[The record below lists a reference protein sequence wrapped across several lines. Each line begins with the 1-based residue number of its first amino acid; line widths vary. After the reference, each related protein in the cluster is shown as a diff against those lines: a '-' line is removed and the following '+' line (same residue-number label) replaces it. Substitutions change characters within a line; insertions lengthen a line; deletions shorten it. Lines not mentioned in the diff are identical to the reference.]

1 MNITQEETGDNLA
14 LVHIQLTEEDYTEKV
29 NSKLK
34 DYRKKANMPG
44 FRPGMVPMG
53 MIKKMYG
60 QSVLANEV
68 NELISDGINSHIKEN
83 KLDLLGNPLPNTE
96 KNKTFDFDNQKA
108 FDFYFDIALSPEI
121 DLEINDQI
129 SVPYYKI
136 AVGNDEIEKAIK
148 SVLNQNAEAFDEE
161 TVEKD
166 SHVAAT
172 IHQVDA
178 DGKIVPGPGGHYED
192 IDFDISEIAS
202 EEKQKLFIGQQKDAK
217 IQAIPEELFGS
228 KEKAG
233 VILKEAGKKEALIDS
248 AFAFEITGIHGKKLP
263 ELNEELFKKLY
274 PEDDLKTEDDLK
286 DRLKKDIAAQH
297 EIESDKQLLNDVTEK
312 LIESTDITLPDD
324 FLKRWLLE
332 NGEGK
337 ITKEQVEEQYESYSK
352 TAKWQL
358 IEAKLRKEFPDEL
371 AIDEEDIRN
380 EVRRYF
386 FKGNIPEEK
395 DAGIEQIVDQ
405 VLSSPQEKER
415 IGQTI
420 MGNKYT
426 RFFKEKITKEEKE
439 VTLEQFIEMI
449 SKQNA
454 S

>member
-14 LVHIQLTEEDYTEKV
+14 LVHIQLTEEDYAGKV
-29 NSKLK
+29 SSKLK

-68 NELISDGINSHIKEN
+68 NELISEGINNHIKDNEL
-83 KLDLLGNPLPNTE
+83 KLLGNPLPNTE
-96 KNKTFDFDNQKA
+96 KSRTLDFDNQKE

-136 AVGNDEIEKAIK
+136 TVGNDEIEKAVK
-148 SVLNQNAEAFDEE
+148 SLLNKNAEAFDEE

-166 SHVAAT
+166 SHVAVT

-178 DGKIVPGPGGHYED
+178 EGNIVSGGHYED
-192 IDFDISEIAS
+192 IDFDINEIAS
-202 EEKQKLFIGQQKDAK
+202 EEQQKLFIGQQKEAK
-217 IQAIPEELFGS
+217 IQAVPAELFGT
-228 KEKAG
+228 KEKASP
-233 VILKEAGKKEALIDS
+233 ILKEAGKKDELLNN
-248 AFAFEITGIHGKKLP
+248 AFAFEISGIHGKKLP
-263 ELNEELFKKLY
+263 ELNEEFYKKLY
-274 PEDDLKTEDDLK
+274 PEEALKTEEEFK
-286 DRLKKDIAAQH
+286 NRLKKDIEAQH
-297 EIESDKQLLNDVTEK
+297 EIESDNQLLNEVTEK
-312 LIESTDITLPDD
+312 LIESTDITLPDE

-371 AIDEEDIRN
+371 AIDEEDIRDD
-380 EVRRYF
+380 VRRYF
-386 FKGNIPEEK
+386 FKGDIPEEK
-395 DAGIEQIVDQ
+395 DAGMEQIVDQ
-405 VLSSPQEKER
+405 ILSSPKEKER
-415 IGQTI
+415 IGQAI
-420 MGNKYT
+420 MGNRYI
-426 RFFKEKITKEEKE
+426 RLFKEKITKEEQE
-439 VTLEQFIEMI
+439 VTFEQFIEMI
-449 SKQNA
+449 SKQK
-454 S
+454 SS